1 MVLQL
6 KVFFPEVTIAKPK
19 SSRNSSIGKSE
30 YPSRLAS
37 LCVPCN
43 TSYLTV
49 IVFIVLPCVASVMD
63 VMLLQRLL
71 LSASATQSQR
81 AFVQKTYS
89 ALCKELHMPTSP
101 VRAKQAGGWLCHS

>member
-19 SSRNSSIGKSE
+19 SSRNSSIGKSD
-30 YPSRLAS
+30 YPSSLAS

-43 TSYLTV
+43 TSYSTGIDV
-49 IVFIVLPCVASVMD
+49 IAPPSMASGIVVP
-63 VMLLQRLL
+63 LLQRLL
-71 LSASATQSQR
+71 LSASTTQSQR

-89 ALCKELHMPTSP
+89 A
-101 VRAKQAGGWLCHS
+101 

>member
-19 SSRNSSIGKSE
+19 SSRNSSIGKSD
-30 YPSRLAS
+30 YPSSLLP
-37 LCVPCN
+37 LCVLCN
-43 TSYLTV
+43 TSNSTSIIL
-49 IVFIVLPCVASVMD
+49 IALPSISMASGMV

-71 LSASATQSQR
+71 LSASITQSQR

-89 ALCKELHMPTSP
+89 A
-101 VRAKQAGGWLCHS
+101 